1 MMDTARLQSLKQ
13 FNAVAMD
20 YAAWPVQQAVHDST
34 AAVILIS
41 GGEGSGK
48 SRVTASEIALRY
60 GTWRRVLLVGYK
72 ATSPSNE
79 ADELYAD
86 LKRIDAVAEYRKPRG
101 GDVELT
107 TRDGAIVESITTY
120 SEGER
125 AVSGTGK
132 SYDIIAM
139 LEAGKQTYAVF
150 QACLLRAS
158 RTGGLLILSGTI
170 EKSEPWFPDLI
181 TRLQGPNELGA
192 EVFPMPTWE
201 NRTLYPGGRDDPK
214 ILKLEGELGEDLF
227 LERCAGKPAPLH
239 SLVFKEFGFLT
250 HVFDW
255 CLYDPNQTVE
265 AWVDGALT
273 RSVNVP
279 VRVSQRVEVLVAAR
293 PVARHVLLGAEDV
306 RTERR
311 EMVSGQDPL
320 RDLGAI
326 IGRRAIRGI
335 SPGEPMLAGMVE
347 LPPLV
352 RRGEIVLV
360 IAEGQGLRA
369 TALGEARE
377 EGKAGDVVRV
387 RNLSSGREVY
397 GQVEAERT
405 IRVPF

>member
-1 MMDTARLQSLKQ
+1 MRLLGRNRQRTTDTPPPSPTLSLKGGRWGCGFVLSVVSLALCIDAAVGAVPVERVGKNDRAAAEPLAVVSLRAESTVRGPEIRLGDVADIQGVDPALTELLRGIEIGRAPLPGLTRALDFPYLKARLRFQKI
-13 FNAVAMD
+13 D
-20 YAAWPVQQAVHDST
+20 PST
-34 AAVILIS
+34 LMWDVPPKLSVTTASQRVTGADLLAAVRTYIQTGQNGDATRLSIQS
-41 GGEGSGK
+41 TTNPPDLLLPAGALEL
-48 SRVTASEIALRY
+48 RVR
-60 GTWRRVLLVGYK
+60 GR
-72 ATSPSNE
+72 PP
-79 ADELYAD
+79 DEL
-86 LKRIDAVAEYRKPRG
+86 
-101 GDVELT
+101 
-107 TRDGAIVESITTY
+107 
-120 SEGER
+120 
-125 AVSGTGK
+125 TG
-132 SYDIIAM
+132 
-139 LEAGKQTYAVF
+139 
-150 QACLLRAS
+150 
-158 RTGGLLILSGTI
+158 
-170 EKSEPWFPDLI
+170 
-181 TRLQGPNELGA
+181 
-192 EVFPMPTWE
+192 
-201 NRTLYPGGRDDPK
+201 
-214 ILKLEGELGEDLF
+214 
-227 LERCAGKPAPLH
+227 
-239 SLVFKEFGFLT
+239 LVT
-250 HVFDW
+250 V
-255 CLYDPNQTVE
+255 TVE

-320 RDLGAI
+320 RNLGAI

-347 LPPLV
+347 FPPLV
-352 RRGEIVLV
+352 RRGDVVVV